1 MGVQETVSLV
11 VSSPTP
17 VIPERIEEAPVPK
30 ESVTIPLVHTE
41 AAGNQLPLES
51 ISQLEAK
58 GDPSNTIASELPA
71 VPEASTTM
79 YETGAATDDLTRA
92 LAIEAQVTDFLEEQ
106 PEEVMD
112 DSEEERQ
119 MDTSITP
126 CTSANPII
134 IEGNVHDVDSLVVPQ
149 TANDASFKLVPS
161 QALLKEQKD
170 TLKIML
176 LEITQTLASGNLTQL
191 TNC

>member
-1 MGVQETVSLV
+1 MFTF
-11 VSSPTP
+11 
-17 VIPERIEEAPVPK
+17 AD
-30 ESVTIPLVHTE
+30 
-41 AAGNQLPLES
+41 QLPLES

-126 CTSANPII
+126 CNFLPLS
-134 IEGNVHDVDSLVVPQ
+134 SLLLILSSVIRISKFVVLCVSSLFVIQ
-149 TANDASFKLVPS
+149 LVKV
-161 QALLKEQKD
+161 LLR
-170 TLKIML
+170 TL
-176 LEITQTLASGNLTQL
+176 
-191 TNC
+191 

>member
-1 MGVQETVSLV
+1 MCLFSFCYPIGE
-11 VSSPTP
+11 
-17 VIPERIEEAPVPK
+17 
-30 ESVTIPLVHTE
+30 
-41 AAGNQLPLES
+41 G
-51 ISQLEAK
+51 
-58 GDPSNTIASELPA
+58 
-71 VPEASTTM
+71 
-79 YETGAATDDLTRA
+79 
-92 LAIEAQVTDFLEEQ
+92 
-106 PEEVMD
+106 
-112 DSEEERQ
+112 
-119 MDTSITP
+119 
-126 CTSANPII
+126 TSANPII